1 MKNNQ
6 KQSPIYKFFRSF
18 KNVFDSFWRF
28 MIKPNKNNQISW
40 WKFVVLIFI
49 MLTIFARII
58 GILTGL
64 SAERHGEE
72 SSLISVNDEYLV
84 GSENSTSARSS
95 SSSLSQSSTSS
106 SSLTS
111 STSSSSGLTSSSS
124 SSSITSPSS
133 SLNDITELSAD
144 EFTSSFD
151 LGQLETNKKYKITAS
166 LVSKDDWGMNADRTY
181 YNIFISGADPDGKV
195 GDFQLRT
202 TKSVGESLKNT
213 DSATL
218 VLREGADSF
227 VYVVSVVA
235 Q

>member
-6 KQSPIYKFFRSF
+6 KQSPIYKFFRLF

-64 SAERHGEE
+64 SGARHGEE

-84 GSENSTSARSS
+84 GSENSITARSS
-95 SSSLSQSSTSS
+95 SSSLISSSGSS
-106 SSLTS
+106 SSS
-111 STSSSSGLTSSSS
+111 MSSSS
-124 SSSITSPSS
+124 SSSITSSSS

-151 LGQLETNKKYKITAS
+151 MGQLETNKKYKITAS

>member
-40 WKFVVLIFI
+40 WKFVVLIFV

-64 SAERHGEE
+64 SGARHGGE

-84 GSENSTSARSS
+84 GSENSTTARSS
-95 SSSLSQSSTSS
+95 SSSLISS
-106 SSLTS
+106 SSS
-111 STSSSSGLTSSSS
+111 FSSSTSSSS
-124 SSSITSPSS
+124 SSSITSSSS

-151 LGQLETNKKYKITAS
+151 MGQLETNKKYKITAS
-166 LVSKDDWGMNADRTY
+166 LVSKDNWGMNGDRTY

-202 TKSVGESLKNT
+202 TKSVGESLKNA

-218 VLREGADSF
+218 VLREGTDSF

>member
-6 KQSPIYKFFRSF
+6 KQSLVYKFFRSF
-18 KNVFDSFWRF
+18 KKVLDYFWRF
-28 MIKPNKNNQISW
+28 MIKPNKDNQISW

-84 GSENSTSARSS
+84 GSENSTSAR
-95 SSSLSQSSTSS
+95 TSS

-202 TKSVGESLKNT
+202 TKSVGESLKNA

-218 VLREGADSF
+218 VLREGTDNF

>member
-1 MKNNQ
+1 
-6 KQSPIYKFFRSF
+6 
-18 KNVFDSFWRF
+18 

-40 WKFVVLIFI
+40 WKFVVLVFV

-124 SSSITSPSS
+124 SSSITSPSL

-202 TKSVGESLKNT
+202 TKSVGESLKNA

>member
-1 MKNNQ
+1 
-6 KQSPIYKFFRSF
+6 
-18 KNVFDSFWRF
+18 

-40 WKFVVLIFI
+40 WKFVVLIFV

-64 SAERHGEE
+64 SGARHGGE

-84 GSENSTSARSS
+84 GSENSTTARSS
-95 SSSLSQSSTSS
+95 SSSLISS
-106 SSLTS
+106 SSS
-111 STSSSSGLTSSSS
+111 FSSSTSSSS
-124 SSSITSPSS
+124 SSSITSSSS

-151 LGQLETNKKYKITAS
+151 MGQLETNKKYKITAS
-166 LVSKDDWGMNADRTY
+166 LVSKDNWGMNGDRTY

-202 TKSVGESLKNT
+202 TKSVGESLKNA

-218 VLREGADSF
+218 VLREGTDSF

>member
-40 WKFVVLIFI
+40 WKFVVLIFV

-64 SAERHGEE
+64 SGARHGEE

-84 GSENSTSARSS
+84 GSENSTTARSS
-95 SSSLSQSSTSS
+95 SSGLISS
-106 SSLTS
+106 SS
-111 STSSSSGLTSSSS
+111 SSSSSTSSSS
-124 SSSITSPSS
+124 SSSIMSSSS

-151 LGQLETNKKYKITAS
+151 MGQLETNKKYKITAS
-166 LVSKDDWGMNADRTY
+166 LVSKDNWGMNGDRTY

-202 TKSVGESLKNT
+202 TKSVGESLKNV

-218 VLREGADSF
+218 VLREGTDSF

>member
-1 MKNNQ
+1 
-6 KQSPIYKFFRSF
+6 
-18 KNVFDSFWRF
+18 

-49 MLTIFARII
+49 MLTIFVRII

-95 SSSLSQSSTSS
+95 SSS
-106 SSLTS
+106 
-111 STSSSSGLTSSSS
+111 LTSSSS

-202 TKSVGESLKNT
+202 TKSVGESLKNA

>member
-6 KQSPIYKFFRSF
+6 KQSLVYKFFRSF
-18 KNVFDSFWRF
+18 KKVLDYFWRF

-111 STSSSSGLTSSSS
+111 STSSSS
-124 SSSITSPSS
+124 ITSPSS

-166 LVSKDDWGMNADRTY
+166 LVSKDNWGMNADRTY

-202 TKSVGESLKNT
+202 TKSIGESLKNA

-235 Q
+235 K

>member
-6 KQSPIYKFFRSF
+6 KQSLVYKFFRSF
-18 KNVFDSFWRF
+18 KKVLDYFWRF
-28 MIKPNKNNQISW
+28 MIKPNKDNQISW

-84 GSENSTSARSS
+84 GSENSTSAR
-95 SSSLSQSSTSS
+95 TSS

-166 LVSKDDWGMNADRTY
+166 LVSKDNWGMNADRTY

-202 TKSVGESLKNT
+202 TKSIGESLKNA

-235 Q
+235 K

>member
-40 WKFVVLIFI
+40 WKFVVLIFV

-64 SAERHGEE
+64 SGARHGEE

-84 GSENSTSARSS
+84 GSENSTTARSS
-95 SSSLSQSSTSS
+95 SSGLISS
-106 SSLTS
+106 SS
-111 STSSSSGLTSSSS
+111 SSSSSTSSSS
-124 SSSITSPSS
+124 SSSIMSSSS

-151 LGQLETNKKYKITAS
+151 MGQLETNKKYKITAS
-166 LVSKDDWGMNADRTY
+166 LISKDNWGMNGDRTY

-202 TKSVGESLKNT
+202 TKSVGESLKNA

-218 VLREGADSF
+218 VLREGTDSF

>member
-1 MKNNQ
+1 MKNKQ

-40 WKFVVLIFI
+40 WKFVILIFV

-64 SAERHGEE
+64 SGARHGEE

-84 GSENSTSARSS
+84 GSENSTTARSS
-95 SSSLSQSSTSS
+95 SSSLISS
-106 SSLTS
+106 SS
-111 STSSSSGLTSSSS
+111 SSSSSTSSSS
-124 SSSITSPSS
+124 SSSITSSSS

-151 LGQLETNKKYKITAS
+151 MGQLETNKKYKITAS
-166 LVSKDDWGMNADRTY
+166 LVSKDNWGMNGDRTY

-202 TKSVGESLKNT
+202 TKSVGESLKNA

-218 VLREGADSF
+218 VLREGTDSF

>member
-1 MKNNQ
+1 
-6 KQSPIYKFFRSF
+6 
-18 KNVFDSFWRF
+18 

-40 WKFVVLIFI
+40 WKFVVLVFV

-151 LGQLETNKKYKITAS
+151 LGQLETNKKYKIMAS

-202 TKSVGESLKNT
+202 TKSVGESLKNA

>member
-40 WKFVVLIFI
+40 WKFVVLIFV

-64 SAERHGEE
+64 SGARHGEE

-84 GSENSTSARSS
+84 GSENSTTSRSS
-95 SSSLSQSSTSS
+95 SSSLISS
-106 SSLTS
+106 SS
-111 STSSSSGLTSSSS
+111 SSSSSTSSSS
-124 SSSITSPSS
+124 SSSIMSSSS

-151 LGQLETNKKYKITAS
+151 MGQLETNKKYKITAS
-166 LVSKDDWGMNADRTY
+166 LVSKDNWGMNGDRTY

-202 TKSVGESLKNT
+202 TKSVGESLKNA

-218 VLREGADSF
+218 VLREGTDSF

>member
-6 KQSPIYKFFRSF
+6 KQSLVYKFFRSF
-18 KNVFDSFWRF
+18 KKVLDYFWRF
-28 MIKPNKNNQISW
+28 MIKPNKDNQISW

-84 GSENSTSARSS
+84 GSENSTSAR
-95 SSSLSQSSTSS
+95 TSS

-166 LVSKDDWGMNADRTY
+166 LVSRDNWGMNADRTY

-202 TKSVGESLKNT
+202 TKSIGESLKNA

-235 Q
+235 K

>member
-40 WKFVVLIFI
+40 WKFVVLIFV

-64 SAERHGEE
+64 SGARHGEE

-84 GSENSTSARSS
+84 GSENSTTARSS
-95 SSSLSQSSTSS
+95 SS
-106 SSLTS
+106 
-111 STSSSSGLTSSSS
+111 GLISSSS
-124 SSSITSPSS
+124 SSSIMSSSS

-151 LGQLETNKKYKITAS
+151 MGQLETNKKYKITAS
-166 LVSKDDWGMNADRTY
+166 LVSKDNWGMNGDRTY

-202 TKSVGESLKNT
+202 TKSVGESLKNA

-218 VLREGADSF
+218 VLREGTDSF

>member
-6 KQSPIYKFFRSF
+6 QQSLVYKFFRSF
-18 KNVFDSFWRF
+18 KKVLDYFWRF

-49 MLTIFARII
+49 MLTIFVRII

-72 SSLISVNDEYLV
+72 SSLISVNDKYLV

-95 SSSLSQSSTSS
+95 SSS
-106 SSLTS
+106 
-111 STSSSSGLTSSSS
+111 LTSSSS

-202 TKSVGESLKNT
+202 TKSVGESLKNA

-218 VLREGADSF
+218 VLREGTDNF

>member
-40 WKFVVLIFI
+40 WKFVVLIFV

-64 SAERHGEE
+64 SGARHGEE

-84 GSENSTSARSS
+84 GSENSTTARSS
-95 SSSLSQSSTSS
+95 SSGLISS
-106 SSLTS
+106 SS
-111 STSSSSGLTSSSS
+111 SSSSSTSSSS
-124 SSSITSPSS
+124 SSSSMSSSS

-151 LGQLETNKKYKITAS
+151 MGQLETNKKYKITAS
-166 LVSKDDWGMNADRTY
+166 LVSKDNWGMNGDRTY

-202 TKSVGESLKNT
+202 TKSVGESLKNA

-218 VLREGADSF
+218 VLREGTDSF

>member
-1 MKNNQ
+1 
-6 KQSPIYKFFRSF
+6 
-18 KNVFDSFWRF
+18 

-40 WKFVVLIFI
+40 WKFVILIFV

-64 SAERHGEE
+64 SGARHGEE

-84 GSENSTSARSS
+84 GSENSTTARSS
-95 SSSLSQSSTSS
+95 SSSLISS
-106 SSLTS
+106 SS
-111 STSSSSGLTSSSS
+111 SSSSSTSSSS
-124 SSSITSPSS
+124 SSSITSSSS

-151 LGQLETNKKYKITAS
+151 MGQLETNKKYKITAS
-166 LVSKDDWGMNADRTY
+166 LVSKDNWGMNGDRTY

-202 TKSVGESLKNT
+202 TKSVGESLKNA

-218 VLREGADSF
+218 VLREGTDSF

>member
-40 WKFVVLIFI
+40 WKFVVWIVV

-64 SAERHGEE
+64 SGARHGEE

-84 GSENSTSARSS
+84 GSENSTTARSS
-95 SSSLSQSSTSS
+95 SSGLISS
-106 SSLTS
+106 SS
-111 STSSSSGLTSSSS
+111 SSSSSTSSSS
-124 SSSITSPSS
+124 SSSIMSSSS

-151 LGQLETNKKYKITAS
+151 MGQLETNKKYKITAS
-166 LVSKDDWGMNADRTY
+166 LVSKDNWGMNGDRTY

-202 TKSVGESLKNT
+202 TKSVGESLKNA

-218 VLREGADSF
+218 VLREGTDSF